1 MELHHELR
9 KSLTQAEELT
19 DVCVFRET
27 RDADL
32 LLSFSLFGLPWHHPN
47 LPVLHTYLYLR
58 QGNFV

>member
-19 DVCVFRET
+19 DVCVFREK
-27 RDADL
+27 RDTDL
-32 LLSFSLFGLPWHHPN
+32 LPSFSLFGLPWHKPN
-47 LPVLHTYLYLR
+47 LPVLHTNLYLR